1 MDSQKQLLILQKR
14 VVDAAF
20 DADETRLEKA
30 YGILTGKEKAKEPSR
45 DPDARLVSQ
54 GLAAKKLNVSRTTI
68 YRMLKDGE
76 LIGVNVRGKRRILL
90 SSVYELITKHN
101 NHEEA

>member
-1 MDSQKQLLILQKR
+1 MDSQNQLQKLQKQ
-14 VVDAAF
+14 VVAAAF
-20 DADETRLEKA
+20 EANTAQLEKA
-30 YGILTGKEKAKEPSR
+30 YGILTGIEKAEEPSR

-68 YRMLKDGE
+68 YRMLKAGE

>member
-1 MDSQKQLLILQKR
+1 MDSQKHLQKLQKQ
-14 VVDAAF
+14 VVAAAF
-20 DADETRLEKA
+20 EADTEQLEKA
-30 YGILTGKEKAKEPSR
+30 YGILTGIEKAKEPSR

-68 YRMLKDGE
+68 FRMLKDGE